1 MSSGV
6 KAGLIGAGAGL
17 VLSLIGLIPIVG
29 CCTGI
34 LGLLVYAGV
43 GVLAAYWLTPP
54 RSAGA
59 GAGAGAIA
67 GLISGVGGSVVTT
80 ISAIVQGIMGTTTDT
95 LAFLD
100 PQVMDQ
106 LIELGIDPDMF
117 ATFTGVGG
125 GILGGAMCCVGS
137 LAIGAALGAIGGAI
151 MAAVKQD

>member
-6 KAGLIGAGAGL
+6 KAGLIGAGVGL
-17 VLSLIGLIPIVG
+17 VLSLIGLIPLVG

-34 LGLLVYAGV
+34 IGLLVYAGV

-80 ISAIVQGIMGTTTDT
+80 ISAIVQGILGTTTDT
-95 LAFLD
+95 LDLFG
-100 PQVMDQ
+100 PEVMQQ
-106 LIELGIDPDMF
+106 LTDVGIDPEMF
-117 ATFTGVGG
+117 AMFTGIGG

-151 MAAVKQD
+151 MAAAKPD

>member
-1 MSSGV
+1 MSSGL
-6 KAGLIGAGAGL
+6 KAGLIGAGVGL
-17 VLSLIGLIPIVG
+17 VLSLIGLIPFVG

-34 LGLLVYAGV
+34 IGLLVYAGV

-80 ISAIVQGIMGTTTDT
+80 ISAIVQGIMGTTTN
-95 LAFLD
+95 AVSFID
-100 PQVMDQ
+100 PQIMQQ
-106 LIELGIDPDMF
+106 LIDAGIDPDMF
-117 ATFTGVGG
+117 AMFAGVGG

-151 MAAVKQD
+151 MAAAKPD